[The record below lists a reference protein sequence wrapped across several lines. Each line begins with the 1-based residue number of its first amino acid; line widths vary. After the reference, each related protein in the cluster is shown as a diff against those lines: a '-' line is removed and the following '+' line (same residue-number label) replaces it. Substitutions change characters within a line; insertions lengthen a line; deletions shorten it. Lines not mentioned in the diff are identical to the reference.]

1 MGLLS
6 EKQMQLK
13 DYILVHIVC
22 QYDHQKCPQGDTN
35 VCSPLE
41 NYFAWQVT
49 EHMLGKLTRQEIEAE
64 KAWFVDIHIPL

>member
-22 QYDHQKCPQGDTN
+22 QYDHQKCPYIVDGLSERNTQPRTPKRGAGRQGVLADS
-35 VCSPLE
+35 VWS
-41 NYFAWQVT
+41 
-49 EHMLGKLTRQEIEAE
+49 LTINLL
-64 KAWFVDIHIPL
+64 KI